1 MSQHMKK
8 LLLFALLSSSRL
20 LAQATGNSIAPD
32 VGFDFGP
39 LSATGS
45 VQLPYSVE
53 GLGIRYWN
61 FEYKSTGFSVVSLQ
75 LEGAPD
81 SSGAPGTFVIM
92 PGTVYAGTNP
102 ATSSTGGFMGM
113 YVLESNTAVWVR
125 LHVTSLT
132 GTGSIHGR
140 VYGYRNFPGCTVP
153 CQIAG
158 QGPVGPVVPT
168 FGTQSAVVS
177 LTSSGLTRIV
187 TAASGT
193 AQIRLTHLSTSFASA
208 VDFQLEY
215 GTKVAT
221 DCDTGTTALTGV
233 YKGILTEVLSFTL
246 DPLLVPAGKD
256 LCVNLGS
263 GVVGGGLAKYAN
275 F

>member
-1 MSQHMKK
+1 MKK
-8 LLLFALLSSSRL
+8 LLLAILLGTS
-20 LAQATGNSIAPD
+20 AIFGQTTFSINPD

-39 LSATGS
+39 LSATGTI
-45 VQLPYSVE
+45 QLPYSVE

-61 FEYKSTGFSVVSLQ
+61 FEYKSTGFTGVSLQ

-81 SSGAPGTFVIM
+81 SSGAPGSFVIM
-92 PGTVYAGTNP
+92 PGTVYSGTNP
-102 ATSSTGGFMGM
+102 TTSDTGGFMGM

-125 LHVTSLT
+125 INVTSLT

-168 FGTQSAVVS
+168 FGTQSLPES
-177 LTSSGLTRIV
+177 LTTSGLTQIIP
-187 TAASGT
+187 ASGVT
-193 AQIRLTHLSTSFASA
+193 QIRLTHLSFSFASG

-215 GTKVAT
+215 GTGSN
-221 DCDTGTTALTGV
+221 CGTGTTALTGV
-233 YKGILTEVLSFTL
+233 YKGILTIVLSFTL
-246 DPLLVPAGKD
+246 DPLLVPAGD
-256 LCVNLGS
+256 ALCVNLGAS
-263 GVVGGGLAKYAN
+263 VVGGGLAKYAQ

>member
-1 MSQHMKK
+1 MKK
-8 LLLFALLSSSRL
+8 LLLLAFLALPLWG
-20 LAQATGNSIAPD
+20 QTTFSINPD

-39 LSATGS
+39 LSATGT
-45 VQLPYSVE
+45 VQLPFSVE

-61 FEYKSTGFSVVSLQ
+61 FEYKSTGFTGVSLQ

-81 SSGAPGTFVIM
+81 SSNAPGTFVIM
-92 PGTVYAGTNP
+92 PGTVYSGTNP
-102 ATSSTGGFMGM
+102 ATSTTGGFMGM
-113 YVLESNTAVWVR
+113 YVLESNTAVWIRV
-125 LHVTSLT
+125 HVTSLT

-158 QGPVGPVVPT
+158 QGPIGPVVPT
-168 FGTQSAVVS
+168 FGTSSTPLS
-177 LTSSGLTRIV
+177 LSSSGLTQII
-187 TAASGT
+187 ALSGST
-193 AQIRLTHLSTSFASA
+193 QIRLTHISLSFASA

-215 GTKVAT
+215 GTGSA
-221 DCDTGTTALTGV
+221 CGTGTTALTGV
-233 YKGILTEVLSFTL
+233 YKGILTIVLSFTL
-246 DPLLVPAGKD
+246 DPLLVPAGQA

-263 GVVGGGLAKYAN
+263 SVTGGGLAKYAQ

>member
-1 MSQHMKK
+1 MKK
-8 LLLFALLSSSRL
+8 LLLAILLGTS
-20 LAQATGNSIAPD
+20 AIFGQTTFSINPD

-39 LSATGS
+39 LSATGT

-61 FEYKSTGFSVVSLQ
+61 FEYKSTGFTGVSLQ

-81 SSGAPGTFVIM
+81 SSGAPGSFVIM
-92 PGTVYAGTNP
+92 PGTVYSGTNP
-102 ATSSTGGFMGM
+102 TTSDTGGFMGM

-125 LHVTSLT
+125 INVTSLT

-177 LTSSGLTRIV
+177 LTTSGLTRII

-256 LCVNLGS
+256 LCVNLGAS
-263 GVVGGGLAKYAN
+263 VVGGGLAKFAN